1 MDTLTI
7 FYKIT
12 IMSIVSIL
20 VLFIFSKMLGK
31 RQIAELEF
39 MDYIIGISIGSIAAE
54 MATDFGDKPIW
65 VYIYA
70 MALYTVIALMFM
82 YISRTNPNLK
92 HFFKGKP
99 LTLIKNGNID
109 YKELSKS
116 KLDVNDLLALLRNKD
131 FFDIRNVEC
140 AVLENNGDL
149 SVLPIKDY
157 NEEDS
162 YAFIPSYLVIDG
174 RIVKTNLKKLNKDE
188 IWLYR
193 LLGISSKNELKNI
206 LLALYDT
213 STEEVKCYYK
223 Q

>member
-1 MDTLTI
+1 
-7 FYKIT
+7 
-12 IMSIVSIL
+12 MSIVSIF

-70 MALYTVIALMFM
+70 MALYTLIDLMFM
-82 YISRTNPNLK
+82 FISRTSPMLK
-92 HFFKGKP
+92 HFFKGQP
-99 LTLIKNGNID
+99 LTLIKNGKID
-109 YKELSKS
+109 YKVLSKS

-149 SVLPIKDY
+149 SVLPVKDY
-157 NEEDS
+157 NEENS
-162 YAFIPSYLVIDG
+162 YAFIPSYLIVDG
-174 RIVKTNLKKLNKDE
+174 RIVKSNLEKLNKNE
-188 IWLYR
+188 EWLYN
-193 LLGISSKNELKNI
+193 LVGIKEKCELKNI
-206 LLALYDT
+206 LLTLYDT
-213 STEEVKCYYK
+213 STEQVTNYYK
-223 Q
+223 E

>member
-12 IMSIVSIL
+12 IMSVVSIV

-54 MATDFGDKPIW
+54 MAVDFNDRPIW

-70 MALYTVIALMFM
+70 MALYTIIDLLFM
-82 YISRTNPNLK
+82 VISRTMPALK
-92 HFFKGKP
+92 HFFKGQP
-99 LTLIKNGNID
+99 LTLIKNGKID

-116 KLDVNDLLALLRNKD
+116 KLDVNDMLALLRNKD

-149 SVLPIKDY
+149 SVLPVKDY
-157 NEEDS
+157 QEEDS
-162 YAFIPSYLVIDG
+162 YAFIPTYLIVDG
-174 RIVKTNLKKLNKDE
+174 RIVYSNLEKLNKDE
-188 IWLYR
+188 AWLYEQ
-193 LLGISSKNELKNI
+193 LGINNKKQLKSI
-206 LLALYDT
+206 LLSLFDT
-213 STEEVKCYYK
+213 STSEFKNYYK
-223 Q
+223 E